1 MIRFPRR
8 LNLGFRPWY
17 GLTLRQL
24 GYLLFAAMLA
34 GLLVLTGPTR
44 GIEFIIRI
52 VAGLGLI
59 GSGVALA
66 FFRFNGLT
74 LERWIVARIRFTFKP
89 HRIVWNRGEG
99 RRIDVNADLRYDDQS
114 QPPAPAPPPA
124 PSESVVADI
133 PIPAPKPM
141 PRTVPRPLVI
151 ELPREAVIVFADLAM
166 VLAFLVLTVW
176 LKQEGWAQLQ
186 LWYISVSSR

>member
-1 MIRFPRR
+1 MIHFPRR
-8 LNLGFRPWY
+8 LQLGFRPWY

-24 GYLLFAAMLA
+24 GYLLFASMFA

-52 VAGLGLI
+52 AAGLVLI

-74 LERWIVARIRFTFKP
+74 LERWVVARIRFMFKP

-99 RRIDVNADLRYDDQS
+99 RRIDVNADLQYADVPK
-114 QPPAPAPPPA
+114 PPAPQPPQPVVVAPPA
-124 PSESVVADI
+124 PVST
-133 PIPAPKPM
+133 PKP
-141 PRTVPRPLVI
+141 RAVPRPLVI

-186 LWYISVSSR
+186 LWYISFANR

>member
-1 MIRFPRR
+1 MIHFPRR
-8 LNLGFRPWY
+8 LQLGFRPWY

-34 GLLVLTGPTR
+34 GLLVLTGPTK

-52 VAGLGLI
+52 AAGLVLI
-59 GSGVALA
+59 GTGVALA

-74 LERWIVARIRFTFKP
+74 LERWVVARIRFTFKP

-99 RRIDVNADLRYDDQS
+99 RRIDVNADLQYDDE
-114 QPPAPAPPPA
+114 PPAPAPTPP
-124 PSESVVADI
+124 PPPVVADV
-133 PIPAPKPM
+133 PVPTPK

-166 VLAFLVLTVW
+166 VLAFLVLTMW
-176 LKQEGWAQLQ
+176 LKQEGWSQLQ

>member
-8 LNLGFRPWY
+8 LQLGFRPWY

-24 GYLLFAAMLA
+24 GYLLFAAMFA
-34 GLLVLTGPTR
+34 GLLVLTGPTK
-44 GIEFIIRI
+44 GVEFIIRI
-52 VAGLGLI
+52 VAGLVII
-59 GSGVALA
+59 GTGVALA

-99 RRIDVNADLRYDDQS
+99 RRIDVNAELRYDDEQPA
-114 QPPAPAPPPA
+114 PPAPLATPA
-124 PSESVVADI
+124 PSPVVADI
-133 PIPAPKPM
+133 PIPSAKPK

-151 ELPREAVIVFADLAM
+151 ELPREAIIVFADLAI
-166 VLAFLVLTVW
+166 VLAFAVLTVW

>member
-1 MIRFPRR
+1 MIHFPRR
-8 LNLGFRPWY
+8 LQLGFRPWY

-24 GYLLFAAMLA
+24 GYLLFAAMFA
-34 GLLVLTGPTR
+34 GLLVLTGPTK

-52 VAGLGLI
+52 AAGLGLI

-99 RRIDVNADLRYDDQS
+99 RRIDVNADLQYEEEP
-114 QPPAPAPPPA
+114 QPPAPLATPA
-124 PSESVVADI
+124 PSPVVADI
-133 PIPAPKPM
+133 PIPSAKPKR
-141 PRTVPRPLVI
+141 RTVPRPLVI

-176 LKQEGWAQLQ
+176 LKQEGWSQLQ
-186 LWYISVSSR
+186 LWYIGVSSR